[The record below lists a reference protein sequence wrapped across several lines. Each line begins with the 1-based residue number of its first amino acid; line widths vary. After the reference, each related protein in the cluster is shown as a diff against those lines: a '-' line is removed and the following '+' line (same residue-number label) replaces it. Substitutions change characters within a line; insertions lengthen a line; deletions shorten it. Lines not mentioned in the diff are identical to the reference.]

1 MSVEFKKRESK
12 LIIKNKNAYT
22 LPKHKKLCI
31 TAQDAFELFCEIQV
45 VEKRKLAIVIVSCCE
60 TIDNLF
66 I

>member
-12 LIIKNKNAYT
+12 LIIKNKNVYT

-31 TAQDAFELFCEIQV
+31 KVQDEFELFCEIQV
-45 VEKRKLAIVIVSCCE
+45 VEKRKSVVIVICCE
-60 TIDNLF
+60 PIDNLF